1 MACLKKEFFAACLA
15 IMLVSGPGAYAQDY
29 LTENE
34 PSAAELQ
41 ELQEFER
48 WAEETLAKLHPQTGE
63 IELPNGVAT
72 LQVPDNFYYLDA
84 QEAEVVLTEIWG
96 NPATEER
103 TLGMLFPA
111 ESTPFDSDAW
121 GVTIEYVEEGFVND
135 EDAADI
141 NYGELLSSMKE
152 DIQRGSEWRVNQGY
166 EAIALIDWAKPPYY
180 DAENKK
186 LYWAKELQFGDSP
199 DHTLNYNIRILGRKG
214 YLLLNFIASMDQLNE
229 IDQNLDTVLGIAEF
243 NQGSRYSDFDPD
255 IDQVAAYGIG
265 ALVAGKVLAKTGLIA
280 MGLIFLKK
288 FWFILA
294 LGGSWLVKAFV
305 RKRKNPR

>member
-305 RKRKNPR
+305 RKRKNPH